1 MLDESRFRN
10 VAEELDAVI
19 DDGLGHAANHVPLG
33 EIRKF
38 ADFDDITMCKFAIAI
53 LWASLA
59 TPGQCGQVGVTKT
72 WKWRSLSRAFK
83 TWMVSSVRSASA
95 FDTST
100 RLPSSTENS

>member
-1 MLDESRFRN
+1 MLSLMTVFGTPRTIYRWARSGN
-10 VAEELDAVI
+10 SLTSTTSA
-19 DDGLGHAANHVPLG
+19 
-33 EIRKF
+33 
-38 ADFDDITMCKFAIAI
+38 TMCEFAMAI

-83 TWMVSSVRSASA
+83 TSTVSSARSAFA

-100 RLPSSTENS
+100 RLSKSTENS